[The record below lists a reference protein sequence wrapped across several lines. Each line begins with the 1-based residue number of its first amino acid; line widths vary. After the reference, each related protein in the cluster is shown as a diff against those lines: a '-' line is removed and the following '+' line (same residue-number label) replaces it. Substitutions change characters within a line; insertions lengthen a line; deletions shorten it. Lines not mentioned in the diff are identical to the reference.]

1 MKLLDRLL
9 PESLVTRVYALYSAT
24 WLVFVAAGV
33 ALFYQNQFASDV
45 EDAQQS
51 ATMLI
56 EVAAQTVSDSA
67 VIGDYDTIQRIL
79 NSAILRSNFSS
90 ALYIDLAGGKIR
102 SVNAAAANHGRPPEW
117 LLDRVAERLY
127 DVNRNISVGGRDYG
141 VLRLSFD
148 TERVASGL
156 WRVVKISLA
165 LGAASLAGGL
175 LLIWFP
181 LNRWLGNLQNA
192 QTLQLGA
199 TDGSD
204 EAANIELIQSA
215 PLEFRQTLIAL
226 QGTAIRLRNELA
238 VRESALGSLHRIV
251 ADLLPTAADGKPDE
265 KDIGAVI
272 STISALV
279 NEREAASLQLQQA
292 KDAAEAANR
301 AKSDFLA
308 NMSHEIRTPMN
319 GVIGM
324 AHLLLDTPLDD
335 EQRGFARD
343 IAVSGESLLAILN
356 DILDLSKIEAGRME
370 FEHHPFVVTDL
381 TEAVA
386 SLLRVK
392 AKEKGIGFVVEIAPD
407 AAGGF
412 LGDSLRIRQILL
424 NLAGNAVKFTERGEV
439 RINVSALPKGLRFEV
454 IDSGIGIPLEAR
466 QRIFSNFSQVDAS
479 TTRRFGG
486 TGLGLAISKR
496 LAEGMGASIGVDSIE
511 GQGSCFWFE
520 IPLESLPDAAA
531 DSGTLAQPQP
541 IPVSMPTPTVQA
553 EGISPR
559 ILLVEDHPV
568 NQKLAQVLLGRMGY
582 SVELAENGREA
593 VSAAEKQNYALI
605 LMDMQM
611 PEMDGLEA
619 TRLIRLGD
627 GPNVHT
633 PIVALTANAMQSDQ
647 DACRAAG
654 MDDFLSKPFN
664 REDISACLG
673 RWIPAPAGASLAGST
688 GH

>member
-9 PESLVTRVYALYSAT
+9 PESLVTRVYTLYSVT

-33 ALFYQNQFASDV
+33 VLFYQNQFAGDV

-51 ATMLI
+51 ASMLI

-90 ALYIDLAGGKIR
+90 ALYIDLAGGKIK

-117 LLDRVAERLY
+117 LLDRVAARLY

-148 TERVASGL
+148 TERIASGL
-156 WRVVKISLA
+156 WQVVKISLA

-199 TDGSD
+199 TDSSD

-265 KDIGAVI
+265 RDIGAVI
-272 STISALV
+272 STIAGLV
-279 NEREAASLQLQQA
+279 NEREAASLQLEQA

-324 AHLLLDTPLDD
+324 AHLLLDTSLDE

-343 IAVSGESLLAILN
+343 IAMSGESLLAILN

-370 FEHHPFVVTDL
+370 FDHHPFAVADL

-392 AKEKGIGFVVEIAPD
+392 AKQKGIGFQVEIAPD
-407 AAGGF
+407 AGGGF

-439 RINVSALPKGLRFEV
+439 RIKVSRLPMGLRFEV
-454 IDSGIGIPLEAR
+454 VDSGIGIPLEAR
-466 QRIFSNFSQVDAS
+466 ERIFSNFSQVDAS

-486 TGLGLAISKR
+486 TGLGLAISRR
-496 LAEGMGASIGVDSIE
+496 LAEGMGANIGVDSIE

-531 DSGTLAQPQP
+531 DSGALAQPQP
-541 IPVSMPTPTVQA
+541 VPVSMPAPKAQT
-553 EGISPR
+553 EGVSPR
-559 ILLVEDHPV
+559 LLLVEDHPV
-568 NQKLAQVLLGRMGY
+568 NQKLALVLLGRMGF
-582 SVELAENGREA
+582 SVDLAENGREA
-593 VSAAEKQNYALI
+593 VIAADTQSYALI

-619 TRLIRLGD
+619 TRRIRSGT
-627 GPNVHT
+627 GPNART
-633 PIVALTANAMQSDQ
+633 TIVALTANAMQSDQ
-647 DACRAAG
+647 EACRAAG

-664 REDISACLG
+664 RDEMGACLK
-673 RWIPAPAGASLAGST
+673 RWILPV
-688 GH
+688 

>member
-1 MKLLDRLL
+1 MTLLDRLL

-24 WLVFVAAGV
+24 WLLFVAAGV
-33 ALFYQNQFASDV
+33 VLFYQNQFAGDV

-67 VIGDYDTIQRIL
+67 VIGDYDTIQRTL
-79 NSAILRSNFSS
+79 NSAILRSHFSS
-90 ALYIDLAGGKIR
+90 ALYIDLAGGKVK
-102 SVNAAAANHGRPPEW
+102 SVNTATAVHGRPPDW

-148 TERVASGL
+148 TQSIAGGL
-156 WRVVKISLA
+156 WQVVKIALA

-226 QGTAIRLRNELA
+226 QGTAMRLRNELA

-272 STISALV
+272 STIAALV

-292 KDAAEAANR
+292 KEAAEAANR

-324 AHLLLDTPLDD
+324 AHLLLDTPLDE
-335 EQRGFARD
+335 EQRGFVRD

-370 FEHHPFVVTDL
+370 FDHHPFVVADL

-392 AKEKGIGFVVEIAPD
+392 AKEKGIGFAIEIAPD
-407 AAGGF
+407 AFGGF
-412 LGDSLRIRQILL
+412 IGDSLRIRQILL
-424 NLAGNAVKFTERGEV
+424 NLAGNAVKFTGRGEV
-439 RINVSALPKGLRFEV
+439 RVKVVRQPKGLRFEV
-454 IDSGIGIPLEAR
+454 IDTGVGIPLEAR
-466 QRIFSNFSQVDAS
+466 DRIFSNFSQVDAS

-496 LAEGMGASIGVDSIE
+496 LAEGMGAAIGVDSIE

-520 IPLESLPDAAA
+520 IPLEVLPDPTAETAATVLQSA
-531 DSGTLAQPQP
+531 PKAVAEAATTEPDGRQPQ
-541 IPVSMPTPTVQA
+541 
-553 EGISPR
+553 R
-559 ILLVEDHPV
+559 LLLVEDHPV
-568 NQKLAQVLLGRMGY
+568 NQKLALVLLGRMGY
-582 SVELAENGREA
+582 NVDLAENGREA
-593 VSAAEKQNYALI
+593 VSLAGTQPYSLI

-619 TRLIRLGD
+619 TRHIRSGA
-627 GPNVHT
+627 GPNART

-664 REDISACLG
+664 REAIVVCLD
-673 RWIPAPAGASLAGST
+673 RWIPPV
-688 GH
+688 

>member
-148 TERVASGL
+148 TERIASGL

-204 EAANIELIQSA
+204 ESANIELIQSA

-272 STISALV
+272 STIAALV

-370 FEHHPFVVTDL
+370 FEHHPFSVADL

-392 AKEKGIGFVVEIAPD
+392 AKEKGIGFAVEIAPD

-412 LGDSLRIRQILL
+412 IGDSLRIRQILL

-439 RINVSALPKGLRFEV
+439 RLKVDRQPKGLRFEV
-454 IDSGIGIPLEAR
+454 IDTGIGIPLEAR
-466 QRIFSNFSQVDAS
+466 ERIFSNFSQVDAS

-486 TGLGLAISKR
+486 TGLGLAISRR
-496 LAEGMGASIGVDSIE
+496 LAEGMGASIGVDSVE

-520 IPLESLPDAAA
+520 IPIEVLPEEVA
-531 DSGTLAQPQP
+531 DTGALTQPRSV
-541 IPVSMPTPTVQA
+541 PVSMQAGTVQV
-553 EGISPR
+553 EGVSPR
-559 ILLVEDHPV
+559 LLLVEDHPV
-568 NQKLAQVLLGRMGY
+568 NQKLAQVLLSRMGF
-582 SVELAENGREA
+582 SVDLAENGREA
-593 VSAAEKQNYALI
+593 VIAADTQSYALI

-619 TRLIRLGD
+619 TRRIRSGT
-627 GPNVHT
+627 GPNART
-633 PIVALTANAMQSDQ
+633 TIVALTANAMQSDQ

-664 REDISACLG
+664 RDEMGACLK
-673 RWIPAPAGASLAGST
+673 RWIPPV
-688 GH
+688 